1 MAYLAPSSL
10 QDALSALAE
19 GDISVVAGGT
29 DFFPM
34 LGEKPAPDNIL
45 DITRIDGL
53 RGIRRTDDG
62 WRIGATTRWRD
73 VVKDDLPPCFD
84 GLKAAAAEVGSHQI
98 QNVATVGGNLCNA
111 SPAADGVPP
120 LLALEASV
128 ELSAPGG
135 SRQVPLA
142 EFIANVRQ
150 TRLRDGELLT
160 ALHIPALPD
169 NATSS
174 FVKLGSRRY
183 LVISIA
189 MVGVVV
195 WVDSDDRVEGARVA
209 VGSCSAVAQRLFV
222 LEDALIGMPVADLR
236 RVTVDS
242 GHLTLLSPITDA
254 RGTADYRLRAVAELC
269 ERAIAAAGGAGSG

>member
-53 RGIRRTDDG
+53 RGISRTDDG

-73 VVKDDLPPCFD
+73 VVKADLPPCFD

-142 EFIANVRQ
+142 DFIADVRR

-160 ALHIPALPD
+160 ALNIPALPD

-195 WVDSDDRVEGARVA
+195 WADADDRVAGARIA
-209 VGSCSAVAQRLFV
+209 VGSCSAVAQRLSA
-222 LEDALIGMPVADLR
+222 LEDALIGMPVADLH
-236 RVTVDS
+236 RVTVDP
-242 GHLTLLSPITDA
+242 GDLTLLSPITDA
-254 RGTADYRLRAVAELC
+254 RGTADYRLHAVAELC
-269 ERAIAAAGGAGSG
+269 ERAIAAAAGVGDG